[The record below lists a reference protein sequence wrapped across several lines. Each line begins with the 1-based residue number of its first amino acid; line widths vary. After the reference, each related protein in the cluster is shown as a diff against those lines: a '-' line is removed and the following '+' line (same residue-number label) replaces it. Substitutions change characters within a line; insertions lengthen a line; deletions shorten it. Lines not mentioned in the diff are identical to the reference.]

1 VTIEN
6 EVEGAA
12 SIAGPVPIGVLAE
25 VLDVAEDQVVDAVES
40 LESSGRITSSRQ
52 GVTAAAS
59 ELSTTRLTHIAGRL
73 ADILDRRG
81 APPAQVGRARWS
93 AGDARRAHDAFL
105 TALDDAT
112 TPADDHLEILGLALD
127 AGREAR
133 IPTRSLAPLLVR
145 RARLLRTR
153 GESDRAIADIDAATA
168 HLTGEDLVD
177 ALGFAAALHDD
188 RQRPA
193 DAERTVAM
201 ALLVAANGGLA
212 AKLGSLLT
220 FQGRILARLGF
231 DAETEWVFSRGI
243 ELVEQHG
250 TEFQRYYATL
260 NQAWTDLDRGW
271 VARAESRYSAAK
283 ARSITDDSVALAELD
298 IAIARAKFA
307 TGDAAGAVE
316 LLTGAE
322 QVAATTGAPVLGFL
336 ATLARAEGA
345 ITFHQPVAAV
355 EAAEALVAI
364 VDEAFPAW
372 RNRAASVQARAL
384 LLAHRRDDARAAI
397 RRGLET
403 TPHGS
408 DGIRLRTELE
418 ALQLMADERWDEEG
432 AADVADRLLQGGWLL
447 AAAGLL
453 TERSR
458 REKRPELGRAAAAL
472 AHRIGA
478 TPAAIDAVEAAGLW
492 GDVMSGPIALGAQ
505 RLSHAVP
512 KEWAERWK
520 SVPAIQHALAT
531 DHATVATTDS
541 ELLDHLDQVLAEAG
555 LAGTDVVLSP
565 SQRRAAGLVTAGSA
579 VLSIGRF
586 VAWIAAAAIVA
597 AVVAIAV
604 RPEPVESVLAA
615 PATTAATTTTLPP
628 LSERIVE
635 IPDELS
641 GQAPFAGGEKRNAVF
656 DAAIGEPTGVYWR
669 RQLSGL
675 DPSEPVLRGFN
686 LYAGDNLGYVYGLD
700 ILRDGASVFE
710 SRMAGA
716 IDVSPAVEAVV
727 FQQDD
732 QSTTL
737 AFAGDDLGSLL
748 VRHVNDT
755 QGEVYTAPIGSQ
767 ISGPPL
773 VRPESMIVATEE
785 GYLLELLPSDG
796 TELRRFPAEEAVE
809 GGFEEPLAADEGG
822 VIYAR
827 TGTGAVILI
836 DEATLTSI
844 CTVASP
850 LARATTH
857 VVIDGDRW
865 YVGTA
870 AGTVRVFS
878 TGSCADTGVGSLQID
893 TPVDFAPVISDGVL
907 WAVADAVLLPL
918 DVETGQGLGFVAS
931 VGQAFTGPPVIAGD
945 LILVATEASELVAFS
960 TLDGTFQWRFD
971 TGDVVR
977 TRPIVADGL
986 VLVATARGELIAIA
1000 APA

>member
-1 VTIEN
+1 MTIEN

-25 VLDVAEDQVVDAVES
+25 VLDVAEGQVIDAVES
-40 LESSGRITSSRQ
+40 LEASGRITSSRQ
-52 GVTAAAS
+52 GVTASAS

-81 APPAQVGRARWS
+81 APPAQVGRALWS

-105 TALDDAT
+105 TALDE

-231 DAETEWVFSRGI
+231 DAETERVFSRGI

-271 VARAESRYSAAK
+271 VARAESRYAAAK

-298 IAIARAKFA
+298 IAIARAKFG
-307 TGDAAGAVE
+307 TGDAAGAVH

-372 RNRAASVQARAL
+372 RNRAAAVQARAL

-397 RRGLET
+397 RRGFET
-403 TPHGS
+403 TPHGA

-458 REKRPELGRAAAAL
+458 HEKRPELGRAAAAL

-492 GDVMSGPIALGAQ
+492 GDAVSGPVTLGAQ
-505 RLSHAVP
+505 RLSHTIP

-520 SVPAIQHALAT
+520 SVPAIQHALAA

-541 ELLDHLDQVLAEAG
+541 ELLDHLDQVLAAAG

-565 SQRRAAGLVTAGSA
+565 SQRRAAGLVSAGSA

-604 RPEPVESVLAA
+604 RPEPVAPAEAA
-615 PATTAATTTTLPP
+615 PATTAATTTTLP
-628 LSERIVE
+628 LSERPVP

-656 DAAIGEPTGVYWR
+656 DASIGEPTGVYWR

-675 DPSEPVLRGFN
+675 LPSEPVLRGFN

-700 ILRDGASVFE
+700 ILHDGASVFE

-716 IDVSPAVEAVV
+716 IDVSPAVEAVE

-737 AFAGDDLGSLL
+737 TFAGDDRGNLL

-755 QGEVYTAPIGSQ
+755 QGEVWTDNFGSA

-785 GYLLELLPSDG
+785 GYLLDLRPSDG
-796 TELRRFPAEEAVE
+796 TELGRFPAEEAVE
-809 GGFEEPLAADEGG
+809 GGFEGPLAADEDG

-836 DEATLTSI
+836 DEATFELV
-844 CTVASP
+844 CTAFSP
-850 LARATTH
+850 SAIATTH

-870 AGTVRVFS
+870 ARTVRVFS
-878 TGSCADTGVGSLQID
+878 TGSCADAGVGSLQID
-893 TPVDFAPVISDGVL
+893 TPVGFAPVISDGVL

-918 DVETGQGLGFVAS
+918 DVETGQALGFAAS
-931 VGQAFTGPPVIAGD
+931 VGRAFTSAPVIAGD

-960 TLDGTFQWRFD
+960 TLDGTEQWRFD

-977 TRPIVADGL
+977 TRPIVANGL